1 MHYSIKIHNI
11 KAYDLS
17 LKKENHNANNIN
29 IDPYV
34 KLKFDQFKK
43 FKTESISKS
52 ITPTWK
58 FEQTFHIPIMK
69 DQELKNKK
77 VEIDCYDSCV
87 IGGDNLI
94 GGCSIDFFTVLNGP
108 VHHKLVL
115 RNKGIA
121 NGTIEF
127 DLEMSEFLDTKL
139 TFRNLKTSYYA
150 GSLPISSIDQSI
162 EKYLFYYILNSSK
175 LQKVT
180 KTLKTK
186 KSNNLVWED
195 IDQIIYTIGLK
206 ELLIC
211 PIVFNILQYKNY
223 NGETDPSLGQVTI
236 TLSSIVFDPKQITGP
251 SYGGVDQK
259 MVSFVEPIIHQ
270 NQVVGIMEGEIY
282 FDNVSQFIQLQDCV
296 HTETGIQSFAGTNHP
311 IKEQPQPIFI
321 NNTTTTTNT
330 NTVSQ
335 SPPKSFTQQPF
346 VPQQS
351 QQPFVPQQSQPQ
363 SFVPQQSQ
371 PQSFVPQQSQP
382 SVPQQQSPPQS
393 FVPQQS
399 QPSVPQQ
406 QQQQQQPPEP
416 FVPQQPEPFVP
427 QQQSQPFAPPQSQP
441 QQPQKYQGPEWTDP
455 RLPSGWVI
463 RQDQT
468 GKQFYVDHNTKSAHW
483 TLPTHIAV
491 LLNQPTTAT
500 KPLQPVQQ
508 VQQQGYVYPQQIQ
521 QPTVAGYPAAVQ
533 YGYPQQQQQ
542 GYVYPQYY
550 QQYPTS
556 TYMMSYPSSSC
567 HSRHHHC

>member
-43 FKTESISKS
+43 LKTESISKS

-69 DQELKNKK
+69 DSDLKNKK
-77 VEIDCYDSCV
+77 LEIDCYDSCV

-94 GGCSIDFFTVLNGP
+94 GGCSVDFFTVLNGP
-108 VHHKLVL
+108 IHHKLVL
-115 RNKGIA
+115 RNKGVA

-127 DLEMSEFLDTKL
+127 DLEMSEFLETKL

-150 GSLPISSIDQSI
+150 GALPISSIDQSI

-175 LQKVT
+175 LQKIT

-211 PIVFNILQYKNY
+211 PIIFNILQYKNY

-251 SYGGVDQK
+251 SFGGVDQK

-296 HTETGIQSFAGTNHP
+296 HTETGIQSLAGTNYP
-311 IKEQPQPIFI
+311 IKQQPQQSIPQPVY
-321 NNTTTTTNT
+321 NTTTTNI

-335 SPPKSFTQQPF
+335 SPPKSFVQQSSPPQQQSFIPQPQQPQPQPF
-346 VPQQS
+346 APQQP
-351 QQPFVPQQSQPQ
+351 QPQPQPFAPQPQQSQPQ
-363 SFVPQQSQ
+363 PFAPQQSQ
-371 PQSFVPQQSQP
+371 PQPQPQQPESQ
-382 SVPQQQSPPQS
+382 
-393 FVPQQS
+393 
-399 QPSVPQQ
+399 
-406 QQQQQQPPEP
+406 P
-416 FVPQQPEPFVP
+416 FVPQSQSTPPQPFVP
-427 QQQSQPFAPPQSQP
+427 QPQP
-441 QQPQKYQGPEWTDP
+441 QQQKYQGPEWTDP

-463 RQDQT
+463 RQDQS
-468 GKQFYVDHNTKSAHW
+468 GKQYYVDHNSKSAHW
-483 TLPTHIAV
+483 TLPPHIAV
-491 LLNQPTTAT
+491 LLNQPASNAT
-500 KPLQPVQQ
+500 KPLQPIQPI
-508 VQQQGYVYPQQIQ
+508 QQQGYVYPQQQ
-521 QPTVAGYPAAVQ
+521 AATGYPGAVQ
-533 YGYPQQQQQ
+533 YGSYPQQQ

-550 QQYPTS
+550 QQYPTT